1 MNECNEN
8 KKVIIE
14 IISYLISELISE
26 EKQKER
32 GIELN
37 ISEIGDQSQMHWKNK
52 LKPNSIKKES
62 QHIGR
67 YSPRK
72 RHKVISRNYKQY
84 IHSRITF

>member
-37 ISEIGDQSQMHWKNK
+37 ISEIGDQSQMH
-52 LKPNSIKKES
+52 
-62 QHIGR
+62 
-67 YSPRK
+67 
-72 RHKVISRNYKQY
+72 
-84 IHSRITF
+84 